1 MHTQHPI
8 QHQPARRWA
17 TLKDAA
23 TYCGLST
30 RTLQE
35 LIRDEFIVSTLV
47 KRPNATRGRRLIDLR
62 SLDAWIEQG
71 IGDKC
76 LLPELEAGAAARRL
90 NPAN

>member
-23 TYCGLST
+23 TYCGLS
-30 RTLQE
+30 
-35 LIRDEFIVSTLV
+35 IVSTLV